1 MFIAPHEQRWIREVT
16 PSFVA
21 EAEATRRQQ
30 EREAREA
37 RERERRNRRRA
48 GGRRGGAAAAVPLV
62 EAEVE
67 LDPGAAVDGEWNGEV
82 MVENHNVIVQG
93 SNVTTL
99 VLGAL
104 IWPTVARMAGAG
116 LGKLPP
122 NFGGSK
128 VKKWLPSLLAR
139 NLVGGLMV
147 IVLKV
152 RYSDVA
158 WGDGDRDADEMAYGR
173 IS

>member
-1 MFIAPHEQRWIREVT
+1 MLIAPHEQRWIREVT
-16 PSFVA
+16 PNFVA

-37 RERERRNRRRA
+37 REREQRNGRRRA
-48 GGRRGGAAAAVPLV
+48 GGRRAGAAAVPLV
-62 EAEVE
+62 EAEVD
-67 LDPGAAVDGEWNGEV
+67 LDVPADNEWNGEV

-122 NFGGSK
+122 NLGGSK
-128 VKKWLPSLLAR
+128 VKRWLPSLLAR

-147 IVLKV
+147 VVLKV
-152 RYSDVA
+152 SL
-158 WGDGDRDADEMAYGR
+158 
-173 IS
+173 